1 MRSFPVKS
9 PSRERVL
16 RADFSEFFFLPRAS
30 ISVAQ
35 PFPGY
40 RIEVLVAGASNSEAA
55 TALSIE
61 RGARKER
68 ALRIPL
74 PPVTE
79 GGTPASGRAWAGL
92 AGSESKRTG
101 ERERRRGRRPGR
113 CGDGKTERDRQTER
127 ERERKERECVCR
139 CARE

>member
-61 RGARKER
+61 R
-68 ALRIPL
+68 
-74 PPVTE
+74 
-79 GGTPASGRAWAGL
+79 
-92 AGSESKRTG
+92 
-101 ERERRRGRRPGR
+101 ERERS
-113 CGDGKTERDRQTER
+113 ERYEYPFPP
-127 ERERKERECVCR
+127 
-139 CARE
+139 